1 MRFECAAYGI
11 GHNTGLN
18 CPVKSLD
25 IACAIVRIRKV
36 NVAFRKRLAG
46 YAVHTHN
53 DHLPCHNAVGFQFP
67 VIGCIDVLMLQC
79 PQDCFI
85 VVCVSGNVDEIHRAP
100 GCRR

>member
-67 VIGCIDVLMLQC
+67 VLYYFSNIFARLTLIS
-79 PQDCFI
+79 
-85 VVCVSGNVDEIHRAP
+85 VSLDFA
-100 GCRR
+100 